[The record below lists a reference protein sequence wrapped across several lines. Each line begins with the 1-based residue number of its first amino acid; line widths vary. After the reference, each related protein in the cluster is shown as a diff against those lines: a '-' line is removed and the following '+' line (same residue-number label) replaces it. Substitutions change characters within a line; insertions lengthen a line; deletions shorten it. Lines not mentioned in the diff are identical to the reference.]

1 MNKIELLVIGAG
13 PAGCSAAI
21 YAVRAGVQTVI
32 AGGAVPGGQLLQTS
46 EIENYAGFVDPVG
59 GFDLMDRMHK
69 QCKRLGVEILSDEVT
84 SIKGEQ
90 SPYTV
95 TLASGKEY
103 EVSAIVIASGAKAR
117 WLGLEGEDKYKGHGL
132 SSCATCDGF
141 FMRGKEVCIVGGGNT
156 AFEDAL
162 FLAQFCTKVNLI
174 HRRDAFRA
182 DQVTVQQAQANPKIN
197 MVLNSVVEEILGD
210 GKVEGVKVKN
220 VKTGE
225 VSQIA
230 CSGLF
235 VAVGAVPQ
243 TEFLKSS
250 LVALADNG
258 LVLADERTHTTLPGI
273 FAAGDCADK
282 YYRQA
287 IIAAGSGAKA
297 GIEAAAFVNLHRPA
311 AK

>member
-1 MNKIELLVIGAG
+1 MKKTELMVIGAG

-32 AGGAVPGGQLLQTS
+32 AGGAMPGGQLLQTS
-46 EIENYAGFVDPVG
+46 EIENYAGFIDPVG
-59 GFDLMDRMHK
+59 GFDLMERMHK
-69 QCKRLGVEILSDEVT
+69 QCKRLGVEILPDEVA
-84 SIKGEQ
+84 SIEGSK
-90 SPYTV
+90 SPYTLTMQGGEQYQADAV
-95 TLASGKEY
+95 
-103 EVSAIVIASGAKAR
+103 VIAAGAKAR
-117 WLGLEGEDKYKGHGL
+117 WLGLKGEDKFKGHGL
-132 SSCATCDGF
+132 SACATCDGF

-174 HRRDAFRA
+174 HRRDGFRA
-182 DQVTVQQAQANPKIN
+182 DQVTVQQAQSNPKIN
-197 MVLNSVVEEILGD
+197 MVLNSVVEEIVGAER
-210 GKVEGVKVKN
+210 VEGVKVKN

-225 VSQIA
+225 ITQIP

-243 TEFLKSS
+243 TDFLKNS

-297 GIEAAAFVNLHRPA
+297 GIEAAAFVNLHR
-311 AK
+311 K

>member
-1 MNKIELLVIGAG
+1 MKQAELLVIGAG

-32 AGGAVPGGQLLQTS
+32 AGGAMPGGQLLQTS

-69 QCKRLGVEILSDEVT
+69 QCKRLGVEILPDEVV
-84 SIKGEQ
+84 SVEGSH
-90 SPYTV
+90 SPYTL
-95 TLASGKEY
+95 TLSNGEQYQAQA
-103 EVSAIVIASGAKAR
+103 VVIAAGAKAR
-117 WLGLEGEDKYKGHGL
+117 WLDLEGEDKFKGHGL
-132 SSCATCDGF
+132 SACATCDGF

-182 DQVTVQQAQANPKIN
+182 DQVTVDQARSNPKIN
-197 MVLNSVVEEILGD
+197 LVLNSVVESIVGTD
-210 GKVEGVKVKN
+210 QVEGVKVKN

-225 VSQIA
+225 ITQIP

-243 TEFLKSS
+243 TDFLKNS

-297 GIEAAAFVNLHRPA
+297 GIEAAAFVNLHR
-311 AK
+311 K